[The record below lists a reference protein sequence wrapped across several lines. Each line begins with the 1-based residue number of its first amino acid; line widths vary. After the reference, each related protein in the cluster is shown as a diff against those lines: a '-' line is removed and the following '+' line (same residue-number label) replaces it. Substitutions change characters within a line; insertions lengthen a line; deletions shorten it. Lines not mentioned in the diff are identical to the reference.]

1 MFFVFIV
8 FAIEFLLLLM
18 IVAMMLMIIML
29 IRSTRMM
36 VTMMGSKLTQDGLGS
51 DMADLSTIHSNP
63 QFILSIVVGICL
75 STLSLVKF
83 RN

>member
-1 MFFVFIV
+1 
-8 FAIEFLLLLM
+8 M

-51 DMADLSTIHSNP
+51 DTADLSTTIHSNP
-63 QFILSIVVGICL
+63 QFNLSIGNLFVDSLVGIF
-75 STLSLVKF
+75 F